1 MPYISDPMSKQFQL
15 HTKTVCLT
23 YSNVCQQSV
32 PDSRFWDLVSPSL
45 GVESKLAGN
54 LESPGIDDNAKKLA
68 DAIYAELRDRVDS
81 RGVGITY
88 AIIAI
93 EKHDD
98 GKPHI
103 HVGFKCDAQL
113 RSKDCRLFD
122 IDGVHPCI
130 EPAKSFPKWR
140 AYCQKDGVFYEYGN
154 VSGFTTKLVRI
165 TPEELITLARSMNK
179 AEFLAYCSVHKYM
192 YAPQVWEEAHPDLT
206 STLLDITPIEGT
218 YDPKFDR
225 LITNMIWEQDKALLL
240 VGKSGIGKTTWA
252 KRTIKKPCLMV
263 SHLDDLRKFNP
274 DFHNAIL
281 FDDVSIK
288 HLPDTAQIHMV
299 DYHNP
304 RSIHCRYAT
313 ARIPSGIQKIF
324 TCNTVPVNWD
334 MAAIQRRC
342 QLVFCTE
349 MVLRDLQ

>member
-1 MPYISDPMSKQFQL
+1 MPYIPDPMSNKQFQL
-15 HTKTVCLT
+15 HTKTICLT
-23 YSNVCQQSV
+23 YSNVKQQLESV
-32 PDSRFWDLVSPSL
+32 QHPMGLWADLFTDAMGDATRTKELADSFYARISDRIDSR
-45 GVESKLAGN
+45 
-54 LESPGIDDNAKKLA
+54 
-68 DAIYAELRDRVDS
+68 R
-81 RGVGITY
+81 VGIRY
-88 AIIAI
+88 CIIAF
-93 EKHDD
+93 EKHAD
-98 GKPHI
+98 GNPHVHI
-103 HVGFKCDAQL
+103 GIKCDTQF
-113 RSKDCRLFD
+113 RSKDPRIFD
-122 IDGVHPCI
+122 LDDVHPCI

-140 AYCQKDGVFYEYGN
+140 AYCQKDENYYEYGAI
-154 VSGFTTKLVRI
+154 SDFTTKVVRI
-165 TPEELITLARSMNK
+165 TPQELITLAKSMNK

-192 YAPQVWEEAHPDLT
+192 YAPQVWEEAHPDLA
-206 STLLDITPIEGT
+206 STLLDITPVEGT

-225 LITNMIWEQDKALLL
+225 LVTNMIWEQDKALLL

-334 MAAIQRRC
+334 MEAIQRRC